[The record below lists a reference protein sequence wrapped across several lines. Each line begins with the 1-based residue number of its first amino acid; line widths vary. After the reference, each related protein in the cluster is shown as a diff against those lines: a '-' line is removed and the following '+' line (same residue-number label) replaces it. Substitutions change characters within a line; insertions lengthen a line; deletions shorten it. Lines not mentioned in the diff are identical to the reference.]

1 MLQTRAQTTIANTAA
16 AFRRL
21 GGGHRLLCGNS
32 MAQSLPVAASS
43 SSMVLAFP
51 TDKLGKDLLSR
62 AKAAGPVKEEE
73 ANELLE
79 LVVSN
84 GIASAA
90 AGETSMLADTNAHD
104 LLRRLRAYGQQDIA
118 WKLYHELR
126 RLSRERAAAAPL
138 AR

>member
-1 MLQTRAQTTIANTAA
+1 
-16 AFRRL
+16 
-21 GGGHRLLCGNS
+21 
-32 MAQSLPVAASS
+32 
-43 SSMVLAFP
+43 MVLAFP

-90 AGETSMLADTNAHD
+90 AGETSMLADTNAHG
-104 LLRRLRAYGQQDIA
+104 LLRRLRAPASRTGSSTTSCDGSA
-118 WKLYHELR
+118 ER
-126 RLSRERAAAAPL
+126 RRRCRPSRAMTTRFSWTSFPRKVALAARASSSIPI
-138 AR
+138 